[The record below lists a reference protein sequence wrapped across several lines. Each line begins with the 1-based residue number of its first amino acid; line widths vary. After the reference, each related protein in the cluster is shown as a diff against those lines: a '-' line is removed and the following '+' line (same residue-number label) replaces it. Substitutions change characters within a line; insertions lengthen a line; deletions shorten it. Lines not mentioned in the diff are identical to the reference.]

1 MKQRL
6 IFGTFAV
13 VAAVSFYT
21 ALAAG
26 ASEKGWLGVS
36 VEEMTPSMRGDYK
49 LGARSGLL
57 INHVFEGSPADD
69 ANLREGDVIIEYEG
83 AAVEKQDE
91 FSKLV
96 RQTLPGKSVTIS
108 IVRGGEEKQI
118 TVEIA
123 RRKIKVSAPA
133 YWGGE
138 HYAFRLDR
146 PRLGVQI
153 HELSEDLAPYFK
165 VEKNSGVL
173 ISQVME
179 DSPAAAAGL
188 KAGDV
193 VVKINDEKISDPE
206 DIFDALENYEAG
218 DRVVVEYIRKGAPG
232 KMEVELQDEGFRE
245 FHIGPGNRIGKM
257 RLEKT
262 PHVPDVPRP
271 PVIIE
276 DFRHR
281 GKSI

>member
-1 MKQRL
+1 L
-6 IFGTFAV
+6 L
-13 VAAVSFYT
+13 
-21 ALAAG
+21 LAAG

-36 VEEMTPSMRGDYK
+36 VEEMTPSMRDDYK

-57 INHVFEGSPADD
+57 VNHVFEGSPADD
-69 ANLREGDVIIEYEG
+69 AGLHEDEVILTYDGI
-83 AAVEKQDE
+83 VVDRQDE
-91 FSKLV
+91 FSRLV
-96 RQTLPGKSVTIS
+96 RQTPPGKSVTIS
-108 IVRGGEEKQI
+108 IFRDGEEKPI

-123 RRKIKVSAPA
+123 KRKIKVSSPA

-165 VEKNSGVL
+165 VEKNNGVL
-173 ISQVME
+173 ISQVTE
-179 DSPAAAAGL
+179 DSPAEAAGL

-193 VVKINDEKISDPE
+193 IVKIDDEKISDPD
-206 DIFDALENYEAG
+206 DIFNALENYEAG
-218 DRVVVEYIRKGAPG
+218 DKVTVEYIRKGVSE
-232 KMEVELQDEGFRE
+232 KTEVELEKDGFRE
-245 FHIGPGNRIGKM
+245 FHIGPRNRIGKL
-257 RLEKT
+257 RIEKI
-262 PHVPDVPRP
+262 PHIPDVPHP

>member
-6 IFGTFAV
+6 IFGTLVIVIAV
-13 VAAVSFYT
+13 NFYT

-26 ASEKGWLGVS
+26 KTEKGWLGVS
-36 VEEMTPSMRGDYK
+36 VEEMTPSLRDDYK
-49 LGARSGLL
+49 LGERSGLL
-57 INHVFEGSPADD
+57 VNQVFENSPADV
-69 ANLREGDVIIEYEG
+69 AGLREDDVIVKYDG
-83 AAVEKQDE
+83 VALEKQDE

-96 RQTLPGKSVTIS
+96 RQTPPGESVTIL
-108 IVRGGEEKQI
+108 IVRDGQEKQI
-118 TVEIA
+118 SVEIA
-123 RRKIKVSAPA
+123 KRKIRVSSPA

-138 HYAFRLDR
+138 HFAFRLDR

-173 ISQVME
+173 ISEVKE
-179 DSPAAAAGL
+179 DSPAEAAGL

-193 VVKINDEKISDPE
+193 ITKIDDEKISNPE
-206 DIFDALENYEAG
+206 DIFDALENYAAG
-218 DRVVVEYIRKGAPG
+218 DKVAVEYIRKGAAT
-232 KMEVELQDEGFRE
+232 KVEVELEEDGFHE
-245 FHIGPGNRIGKM
+245 FHIGPENRIGKM
-257 RLEKT
+257 RLGKT
-262 PHVPDVPRP
+262 PRIPDVPHP

-276 DFRHR
+276 GYRHR